1 MRRKIIALIEVDDDT
16 AFQKNDDGPISYLEN
31 EMGWLEQ
38 SQIFLENAFIADE
51 DETDT
56 EQTYLN
62 YLADW
67 IFNHQGNEL
76 RENEPVGFLEWKRRD
91 ESVQKTGLNTI
102 TEKIFIFLNELMKT
116 YTDHTVNLLLCAGKA
131 F

>member
-1 MRRKIIALIEVDDDT
+1 MKRKIVALIEVDDDT
-16 AFQKNDDGPISYLEN
+16 VFQKIDDGPISYLEN

-56 EQTYLN
+56 EQAYLN

-67 IFNHQGNEL
+67 IFNHQGNE
-76 RENEPVGFLEWKRRD
+76 
-91 ESVQKTGLNTI
+91 
-102 TEKIFIFLNELMKT
+102 
-116 YTDHTVNLLLCAGKA
+116 
-131 F
+131 

>member
-38 SQIFLENAFIADE
+38 NRIFLENAFIADE
-51 DETDT
+51 DETDA
-56 EQTYLN
+56 EQAYLN

-67 IFNHQGNEL
+67 IFNHQGSEL
-76 RENEPVGFLEWKRRD
+76 RESGPAGFSEWKQQNR
-91 ESVQKTGLNTI
+91 
-102 TEKIFIFLNELMKT
+102 M
-116 YTDHTVNLLLCAGKA
+116 
-131 F
+131 

>member
-1 MRRKIIALIEVDDDT
+1 MKRKIIALIEVDDDT
-16 AFQKNDDGPISYLEN
+16 VFQKIDDGPISYLEN

-38 SQIFLENAFIADE
+38 SQIFLSEAFIADE

-56 EQTYLN
+56 EQAYLN

-76 RENEPVGFLEWKRRD
+76 CENEPVVFSEWKQQNR
-91 ESVQKTGLNTI
+91 
-102 TEKIFIFLNELMKT
+102 M
-116 YTDHTVNLLLCAGKA
+116 
-131 F
+131 